1 MKQLFKFLPL
11 LAVVISSVLAEPS
24 PTPQTNPKNDDLD
37 VPMPIGIPVNG
48 IKIPHY
54 NEEGKLVLVMQAD
67 SAKKIDDS
75 HIEMSQLR
83 VEAIDADGQ
92 KVFVHLPHAN
102 FDMDTRLLTGDKSSE
117 IKRDDFTATGD
128 SIEFNTQT
136 RFGKMRGNIFM
147 TIQSEEISK

>member
-1 MKQLFKFLPL
+1 MKQLSKFLL
-11 LAVVISSVLAEPS
+11 LVGVMVSNVLADPS
-24 PTPQTNPKNDDLD
+24 PTPQSSKNDDMD

-54 NEEGKLVLVMQAD
+54 NEEGVLVLVMQAD
-67 SAKKIDDS
+67 SAKKTDDS
-75 HIEMSQLR
+75 HIEMSKLCI
-83 VEAIDADGQ
+83 EAIDADGQ
-92 KVFVHLPHAN
+92 KVFVNLPHAN
-102 FDMDTRLLTGDKSSE
+102 FDLDTRILTGDKSAE

>member
-1 MKQLFKFLPL
+1 ML
-11 LAVVISSVLAEPS
+11 SSVLADPS
-24 PTPQTNPKNDDLD
+24 PTPPLNGKNDDLD

-54 NEEGKLVLVMQAD
+54 NEEGKLVLVMEAD
-67 SAKKIDDS
+67 SAKKTDDS

-83 VEAIDADGQ
+83 LEAIDADGR
-92 KVFVHLPHAN
+92 KVHVNLPHAN
-102 FDMDTRLLTGDKSSE
+102 FDMDTRVLTGDKSAE

-147 TIQSEEISK
+147 TIQSEENSK

>member
-1 MKQLFKFLPL
+1 VKRLFKFLPIL
-11 LAVVISSVLAEPS
+11 GFVISSVSADTS
-24 PTPQTNPKNDDLD
+24 PTPQANGKKEDLD
-37 VPMPIGIPVNG
+37 VPLPIGIPVNG

-54 NEEGKLVLVMQAD
+54 NEEGKLVLVMQAE
-67 SAKKIDDS
+67 SAKKTDDS

-83 VEAIDADGQ
+83 VEAIDVDGQ
-92 KVFVHLPHAN
+92 RVFVNFPHAN
-102 FDMDTRLLTGDKSSE
+102 FDMDTRILTGDKSAE

-147 TIQSEEISK
+147 TIQSEQISK